1 MCINTI
7 ALWGHY
13 VKWNK
18 SVIEKYYVIPLIW
31 GIYNSNIRK
40 TKLWDAGHQELE
52 ERGYGSC

>member
-1 MCINTI
+1 MI